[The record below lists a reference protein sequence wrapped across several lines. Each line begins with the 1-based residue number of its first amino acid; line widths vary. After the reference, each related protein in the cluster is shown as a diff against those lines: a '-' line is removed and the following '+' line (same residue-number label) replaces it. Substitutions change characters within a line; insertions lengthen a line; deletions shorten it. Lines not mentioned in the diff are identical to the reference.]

1 MTTIAHFYAKS
12 LPFSNTSLIPDSVV
26 DDFFEYI
33 DTADKGTLLWFIIF
47 DLEGGAISD
56 VPTDATAYAHR
67 DALFWLQSYAINL
80 LGNVTATTN
89 TFLNDVN
96 DIFITE
102 MPNATFGAYP
112 GYVDPELTNGPEQYW
127 GANLDR
133 LIEIKT
139 AVDPQDT
146 FHNPQSVP
154 LQ

>member
-1 MTTIAHFYAKS
+1 LTNIAHFYAKS
-12 LPFSNTSLIPDSVV
+12 LPFSNTTLIPNSVV

-56 VPTDATAYAHR
+56 VPTDTTAYAHR

-80 LGNVTATTN
+80 LGNVSTTTN

-102 MPNATFGAYP
+102 MPNAAFGAYP
-112 GYVDPELTNGPEQYW
+112 GYVDPQLTNGPEQYW